1 MGVLATLLVVVGAV
15 SACRGDGTP
24 PRNATTTAPAQTV
37 PDPQPAPRP
46 SLAGAVEAL
55 LDAEKRGDAAASF
68 LLLSRQS
75 RVEYKDVADWTT
87 RRQQLPRVIGFRIEP
102 ASQGDRGERE
112 SKVVAVVEH
121 VPGLDP
127 FKGLSLAQER
137 QTFTGRRDGS
147 GWLVD
152 GDPETEP
159 ILPTEA
165 LAVEAATAWV
175 GAVQACDR
183 DRAGQL
189 EAVPT
194 LFGSADGAVGL
205 CGKAGAVTAGGVVRL
220 TAGVAST
227 DIVAQYSTDALG
239 WARVVRITGPAA
251 FGVVLAPLGDRWKV
265 LGLTD

>member
-1 MGVLATLLVVVGAV
+1 M
-15 SACRGDGTP
+15 
-24 PRNATTTAPAQTV
+24 
-37 PDPQPAPRP
+37 
-46 SLAGAVEAL
+46 
-55 LDAEKRGDAAASF
+55 
-68 LLLSRQS
+68 
-75 RVEYKDVADWTT
+75 
-87 RRQQLPRVIGFRIEP
+87 
-102 ASQGDRGERE
+102 E

-137 QTFTGRRDGS
+137 QTFTGRKDGR

-159 ILPTEA
+159 ILPSDA

-175 GAVQACDR
+175 GAVQACDK
-183 DRAGQL
+183 DRASQL
-189 EAVPT
+189 EAVAT

-205 CGKAGAVTAGGVVRL
+205 CGKAGAVTAEGVVQL
-220 TAGVAST
+220 SAGVAST

-239 WARVVRITGPAA
+239 WARVVRITAPAS
-251 FGVVLAPLGDRWKV
+251 FGVVVAPLGDRWKV